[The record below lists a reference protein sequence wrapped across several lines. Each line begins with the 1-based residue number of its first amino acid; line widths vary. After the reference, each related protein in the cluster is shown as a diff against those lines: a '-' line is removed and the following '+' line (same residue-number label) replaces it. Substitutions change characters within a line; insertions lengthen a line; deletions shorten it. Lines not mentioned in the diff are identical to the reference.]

1 MEATARKESQEKP
14 KSYKFSLK
22 TPYLEKGRITHLLA
36 ETENLWIHTKIN
48 AAGGENAIHA
58 HLDEDHS
65 FIVLEGEMTVFDEK
79 GNELVVKQYEGVMI
93 PRGAYYRYLNTGK
106 GNLMVIRVGGGA
118 QKQGGE
124 EMRIRPDGKPLPSL
138 SEENHHVEP
147 VVIPGKFFG
156 ESAG

>member
-22 TPYLEKGRITHLLA
+22 TPYLEKGRITNLVA

-48 AAGGENAIHA
+48 AEGGENAIHA

-106 GNLMVIRVGGGA
+106 GNLMVIRVGGGD

>member
-1 MEATARKESQEKP
+1 
-14 KSYKFSLK
+14 
-22 TPYLEKGRITHLLA
+22 
-36 ETENLWIHTKIN
+36 
-48 AAGGENAIHA
+48 
-58 HLDEDHS
+58 
-65 FIVLEGEMTVFDEK
+65 
-79 GNELVVKQYEGVMI
+79 MI

-138 SEENHHVEP
+138 SEENHHVDP

-156 ESAG
+156 A

>member
-1 MEATARKESQEKP
+1 MEATARKQTQEKP

-22 TPYLEKGRITHLLA
+22 TPYLEKGRITTLLA

-48 AAGGENAIHA
+48 AQGGENAIHA

-79 GNELVVKQYEGVMI
+79 GNEMVVKQYEGVMI
-93 PRGAYYRYLNTGK
+93 PRGAYYRYLNTGD

-118 QKQGGE
+118 HKQGGE
-124 EMRIRPDGKPLPSL
+124 AMRIRPDGKPLPSL
-138 SEENHHVEP
+138 SKENHHVDP

-156 ESAG
+156 A

>member
-1 MEATARKESQEKP
+1 MGAIARQQSEEKP

-22 TPYLEKGRITHLLA
+22 MPYLEKGRITNLLA
-36 ETENLWIHTKIN
+36 ETENLWIHAKIN
-48 AAGGENAIHA
+48 AEGGENAIHA

-65 FIVLEGEMTVFDEK
+65 FIVLEGEMTVFDKE
-79 GNELVVKQYEGVMI
+79 GNEIVLKQYEGVMI

-106 GNLMVIRVGGGA
+106 GNLMVIRVGGSV

-124 EMRIRPDGKPLPSL
+124 EMRVRPDGRPLPSL
-138 SEENHHVEP
+138 SQENHHVDP

-156 ESAG
+156 G

>member
-1 MEATARKESQEKP
+1 MQATAIKECQEKP

-22 TPYLEKGRITHLLA
+22 TPYLENGRNTQRLP

-48 AAGGENAIHA
+48 AEGGENAIHA

-106 GNLMVIRVGGGA
+106 GNLMVIRVGGDA
-118 QKQGGE
+118 QKQGGQE
-124 EMRIRPDGKPLPSL
+124 RRSRPDDKLLPSL
-138 SEENHHVEP
+138 
-147 VVIPGKFFG
+147 
-156 ESAG
+156 

>member
-1 MEATARKESQEKP
+1 MEATARQQDQDKP
-14 KSYKFSLK
+14 KSHKFSLK
-22 TPYLEKGRITHLLA
+22 TPYLEKGRITNLLA
-36 ETENLWIHTKIN
+36 ETENLWIHAKIN
-48 AAGGENAIHA
+48 AAGGENAIHT

-79 GNELVVKQYEGVMI
+79 GNELVLKQYEGVMI

-138 SEENHHVEP
+138 SGNHHVDP

-156 ESAG
+156 A